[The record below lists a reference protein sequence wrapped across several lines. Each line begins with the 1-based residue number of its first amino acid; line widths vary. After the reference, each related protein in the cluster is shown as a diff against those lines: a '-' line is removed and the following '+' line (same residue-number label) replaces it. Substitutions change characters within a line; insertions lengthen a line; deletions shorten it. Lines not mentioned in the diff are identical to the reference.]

1 MSYHIYHTE
10 ALILGT
16 RPSGEGDRL
25 LFCYTRELG
34 LIMAHARSIRE
45 ARSKLRGA
53 IQPFAHAHIDVI
65 QGKYGWKLISASP
78 VSSLRHLWV
87 HREKRRIIASYTH
100 LMRRLIQ
107 GEERHANLFEDTM
120 EGLQFLDSLTETEQL
135 EDAELLLVARLLAR
149 LGYWGAHEGLFP
161 ELESISY
168 NTRELD
174 RIRPLRSAILGGVNE
189 ALRSSQL

>member
-34 LIMAHARSIRE
+34 LVMAHARSIRE

-53 IQPFAHAHIDVI
+53 LQPFAHAHIDLI

-78 VSSLRHLWV
+78 INSHSHLWL
-87 HREKRRIIASYTH
+87 HPEKRRIIAEYTH

-107 GEERHANLFEDTM
+107 GEERHPHLFEDTM
-120 EGLQFLDSLTETEQL
+120 QGLEFLASLSETEQL
-135 EDAELLLVARLLAR
+135 EDAELLMVARLLAR

-161 ELESISY
+161 ELESVSY
-168 NTRELD
+168 NTDELV
-174 RIRPLRSAILGGVNE
+174 RVRPLRSAILVGVNE